1 MKEMRE
7 IKEICSC
14 DCKECVAGD
23 CEKCSCKG
31 CDCDGCECKKVFEPG
46 YDELTIETS
55 ENAD

>member
-1 MKEMRE
+1 MRE